1 MFGAGSTT
9 TASAISVV
17 IMAAACFPE
26 TQTWV
31 QKELDAVVGHKR
43 GVFFPSCRR
52 ASFQIDELIQVPTFD
67 DYVDLPRVLAFVL
80 ESYRWRPVGGS
91 GRLMFSPSLYMCS

>member
-31 QKELDAVVGHKR
+31 QEELDTVVGHKR
-43 GVFFPSCRR
+43 GVFFPSRR
-52 ASFQIDELIQVPTFD
+52 RESIRIDELYSSTNV
-67 DYVDLPRVLAFVL
+67 
-80 ESYRWRPVGGS
+80 
-91 GRLMFSPSLYMCS
+91 